1 VSFAGRDARSPEPGA
16 AEEPA
21 GLVCEACG
29 AKLVVAPTQRTV
41 RCPYCDLPSV
51 IDRPATSDRPD
62 PVFVIGF
69 SVDRPQARARLRD
82 HLRGHRWAPHA
93 LRTAAAE
100 RVDGIYVPAYLY
112 SATGASRY
120 HAEIGENYTV
130 NEFDAKRKSW
140 RRVTRTE
147 YRSLEGHH
155 RCQVDDTLVTA
166 SQGVPNRELEAIEPF
181 DLGGLRRFSPAMVA
195 GWAAEEPSTTR
206 QASMELAREEART
219 ELGRRLHRFM
229 PGDSHHSLSFSAAL
243 EHEAMDLVA
252 LPVWVCSVRWREDR
266 DPVRLLVNGQT
277 GRVAGDVPVSWAK
290 VAAVVCAG
298 LALVGLA
305 ILIGTLL

>member
-1 VSFAGRDARSPEPGA
+1 MTEAPID
-16 AEEPA
+16 
-21 GLVCEACG
+21 LVCEACG

-41 RCPYCDLPSV
+41 RCPYCDLSSV

-69 SVDRPQARARLRD
+69 SVDRPQARTRLRD
-82 HLRGHRWAPHA
+82 HLRGHRWAPKG
-93 LRTAAAE
+93 LRTATAE
-100 RVDGIYVPAYLY
+100 RIDGIYVPAYLY
-112 SATGASRY
+112 SATGDSRY
-120 HAEIGENYTV
+120 QAEIGENYTV
-130 NEFDAKRKSW
+130 KEFDAKRKSW

-147 YRSLEGHH
+147 YRSLQGNH
-155 RCQVDDTLVTA
+155 RCHVDDTLVTA

-195 GWAAEEPSTTR
+195 GWAAEEPSTSR
-206 QASMELAREEART
+206 EASLELAHGEART
-219 ELGRRLHRFM
+219 DLGRRLHRFM
-229 PGDSHHSLSFSAAL
+229 PGDSHHSLRFSTEL
-243 EHEAMDLVA
+243 VHEAMDLVA
-252 LPVWVCSVRWREDR
+252 LPVWVCSVRWRRDR

-290 VAAVVCAG
+290 VAAVIGVG

-305 ILIGTLL
+305 IVIGRLL